1 MASKFHD
8 LLAER
13 SYLVADGATGTN
25 LFGRGLETGYPP
37 ELWNVERPED
47 ILWLH
52 DSFLQAG
59 SNLILTNSFGGT
71 SFRLKLHEA
80 QDRVEELNHSAAV
93 NAVSAVTGHRDKT
106 GLDAVVAGSIGPTG
120 ELFEPLGAL
129 TPDAAFDAFKKQ
141 ASALADG
148 GVDMLWVETMSS
160 TEEVDAAVKAAKT
173 TGLPVAVT
181 MTFDTASRTMMGI
194 TPAQFA
200 EQAVALGVDVLGAN
214 CGIGPAELM
223 HSMTGMTAIALAAD
237 IPMVAKG
244 NCGIPAYV
252 EGAIHYHGTP
262 ELMASYALFA
272 RDAGISIIGGCCG
285 TSPVHVAAMSAALA
299 ARPAGTLDTD
309 DMQTV
314 LGTPWAD
321 IPIKPDVGDSD
332 SGAGAGGRRG
342 RRGRRRS

>member
-1 MASKFHD
+1 MSSKFHD

-37 ELWNVERPED
+37 ELWNVERPDD

-52 DSFLQAG
+52 DSFLNAG

-71 SFRLKLHEA
+71 SYRLKLHEA
-80 QDRVEELNHSAAV
+80 QDRVEELNHAAAV
-93 NAVSAVTGHRDKT
+93 NAVTAVANHRDKT
-106 GLDAVVAGSIGPTG
+106 GNDAIVAGSIGPTG

-129 TPDAAFDAFKKQ
+129 TASTAFDAFKKQ
-141 ASALADG
+141 ATALAEG
-148 GVDMLWVETMSS
+148 GVDMLWVETMSA
-160 TEEVDAAVKAAKT
+160 TEEVDAAVNAAKT

-200 EQAVALGVDVLGAN
+200 QQALALGADVLGAN

-223 HSMTGMTAIALAAD
+223 HSMAGMTPTASAAD

-272 RDAGISIIGGCCG
+272 RDAGVSIIGGCCG
-285 TSPVHVAAMSAALA
+285 TKPEHVAAMSAALA
-299 ARPAGTLDTD
+299 SRLVGALDED
-309 DMQTV
+309 EMLAV

-321 IPIKPDVGDSD
+321 VQTSSDATSDNAGD
-332 SGAGAGGRRG
+332 GGRRG

>member
-1 MASKFHD
+1 MSSKFHD
-8 LLAER
+8 LLDER

-37 ELWNVERPED
+37 ELWNVERPDD

-52 DSFLQAG
+52 DSFLNAG
-59 SNLILTNSFGGT
+59 SNIILTNSFGGT
-71 SFRLKLHEA
+71 SYRLKLHEA
-80 QDRVEELNHSAAV
+80 QDRVEELNHAAAV
-93 NAVSAVTGHRDKT
+93 NAVTAVTNHRDKT
-106 GLDAVVAGSIGPTG
+106 GNDAIVAGSIGPTG
-120 ELFEPLGAL
+120 ELFKPLGAL
-129 TPDAAFDAFKKQ
+129 TASTAFDAFKKQ
-141 ASALADG
+141 ATALAEG
-148 GVDMLWVETMSS
+148 GVDMLWVETMSA
-160 TEEVDAAVKAAKT
+160 TEEVDAAVNAAKT

-200 EQAVALGVDVLGAN
+200 QQALALGADVLGAN

-223 HSMTGMTAIALAAD
+223 HSMAGMTPTASAAD

-285 TSPVHVAAMSAALA
+285 TTLDHVAAMSAALA
-299 ARPAGTLDTD
+299 SRPAGTLDED
-309 DMQTV
+309 EMQAV

-321 IPIKPDVGDSD
+321 VQTSSD
-332 SGAGAGGRRG
+332 GTSYNAVDGGRRG

>member
-1 MASKFHD
+1 MSSKFHD

-37 ELWNVERPED
+37 ELWNVERPDD
-47 ILWLH
+47 ILWLY
-52 DSFLQAG
+52 DSFLNAG

-71 SFRLKLHEA
+71 SYRLKLHEA
-80 QDRVEELNHSAAV
+80 QDRVEELNHAAAV
-93 NAVSAVTGHRDKT
+93 NAMTAVTNHRDKT
-106 GLDAVVAGSIGPTG
+106 GNDAIVAGSIGPSG

-129 TPDAAFDAFKKQ
+129 TASTAFDEFEKQ
-141 ASALADG
+141 ATALAEG
-148 GVDMLWVETMSS
+148 GVDMLWVETMSA
-160 TEEVDAAVKAAKT
+160 TEEVDAAVNAAKT

-200 EQAVALGVDVLGAN
+200 QQALALGADVLGAN

-223 HSMTGMTAIALAAD
+223 HSMAGMTATASAAN

-244 NCGIPAYV
+244 NCGIPAYLK
-252 EGAIHYHGTP
+252 GAIHYHGTP

-285 TSPVHVAAMSAALA
+285 TTPEHVAAMSAALA
-299 ARPAGTLDTD
+299 SRPAGTLDED
-309 DMQTV
+309 EMQAV

-321 IPIKPDVGDSD
+321 VQTSSDATSDNAGD
-332 SGAGAGGRRG
+332 GGRRG

>member
-1 MASKFHD
+1 MSSKFHD
-8 LLAER
+8 LLDER

-37 ELWNVERPED
+37 ELWNVERPDD

-52 DSFLQAG
+52 DSFLNAG

-71 SFRLKLHEA
+71 SYRLKLHEA
-80 QDRVEELNHSAAV
+80 QDRVEELNHAAAV
-93 NAVSAVTGHRDKT
+93 NAVTAVTNHRDKT
-106 GLDAVVAGSIGPTG
+106 GNDAIVAGSIGPTG

-129 TPDAAFDAFKKQ
+129 TASTAFDAFKKQ
-141 ASALADG
+141 ATALAEG
-148 GVDMLWVETMSS
+148 GVDMLWVETMSA
-160 TEEVDAAVKAAKT
+160 TEEVDAAVNAAKT

-200 EQAVALGVDVLGAN
+200 QQALALGADVLGAN

-223 HSMTGMTAIALAAD
+223 HSMAGMTPTASAAD

-244 NCGIPAYV
+244 NCGIPAYE

-285 TSPVHVAAMSAALA
+285 TTPEHVAAMSAALA
-299 ARPAGTLDTD
+299 SRPAGTLDKD
-309 DMQTV
+309 EMLAV
-314 LGTPWAD
+314 LGAPWAD
-321 IPIKPDVGDSD
+321 VQTSSDATSDNAGD
-332 SGAGAGGRRG
+332 GGRRG